1 VATIVNQV
9 DAMKRMVN
17 DFRDYARLPPAE
29 LKPLDL
35 NTLIEEIIQ
44 LYGTSESFAKVRLEL
59 ASNLPMIAGDN
70 TQLRQV
76 VHNLLQN
83 ASDAAMELARDKAIV
98 PSVTLSTFV
107 VTSADGAPR
116 VRMSFTDN
124 GPGFAE
130 QVLKRALEPYVTTKP
145 KGTGL
150 GLAIVKKIVDEH
162 GARITWKNL
171 ETEQGIVGAQ
181 VSITFKLAGT

>member
-29 LKPLDL
+29 LKPLNL
-35 NTLIEEIIQ
+35 NALIEEIIA
-44 LYGTSESFAKVRLEL
+44 LYGSSESFAKVQLKLEP
-59 ASNLPMIAGDN
+59 NLPLIDGDSA
-70 TQLRQV
+70 QLRQV
-76 VHNLLQN
+76 IHNLLQN
-83 ASDAAMELARDKAIV
+83 ASDAALEAAAKLGHEPLV
-98 PSVTLSTFV
+98 SLSTL
-107 VTSADGAPR
+107 TASTGDGTPR
-116 VRMSFTDN
+116 VRMNFTDN

-130 QVLKRALEPYVTTKP
+130 HVLKRALEPYVTTKP

-162 GARITWKNL
+162 GGRITWKNL
-171 ETEQGIVGAQ
+171 ESEQGIVGAQ
-181 VSITFKLAGT
+181 VSITFKLANS